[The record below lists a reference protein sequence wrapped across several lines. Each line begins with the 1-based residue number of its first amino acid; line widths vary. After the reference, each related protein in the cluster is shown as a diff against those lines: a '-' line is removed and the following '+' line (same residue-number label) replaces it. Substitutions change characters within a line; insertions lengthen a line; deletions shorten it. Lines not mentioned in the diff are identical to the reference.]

1 MVICLQISSAPK
13 TKTCTPIHLNKPN
26 IQKNTQAQ
34 LLTAGYTVLLT
45 LTFYKEA
52 EDNSHGCLLGQRS
65 LTFLAPGT
73 GSVEDNSPREGAR
86 YGFRMIQVHYFRVHF
101 ISIVIASAPPQIIRH

>member
-13 TKTCTPIHLNKPN
+13 TKTCTPIHINKAN
-26 IQKNTQAQ
+26 IQKNAQAR

-45 LTFYKEA
+45 LPFYKEA
-52 EDNSHGCLLGQRS
+52 EDNSHGRLLGHRS

-73 GSVEDNSPREGAR
+73 GFVEDNFPREGAR
-86 YGFRMIQVHYFRVHF
+86 YGFRMIQAHYSHVHF
-101 ISIVIASAPPQIIRH
+101 ISIVTASAPPQIIRH